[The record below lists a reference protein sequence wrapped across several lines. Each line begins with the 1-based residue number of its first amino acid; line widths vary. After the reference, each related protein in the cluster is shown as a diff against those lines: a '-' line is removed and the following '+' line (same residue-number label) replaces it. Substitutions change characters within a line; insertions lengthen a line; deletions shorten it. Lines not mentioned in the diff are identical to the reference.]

1 MPITPSPLERW
12 FTTHPAPC
20 ALTVAPIAVQP
31 PGWEALAEWLSPE
44 WAGSEALAYAEPQ
57 GDAGLRGLIA
67 ESCGVGPEQVLL
79 TTGGVEA
86 NWMALAA
93 VIRPGDRVIV
103 QTPSYPQLAC
113 AAEALGAVVVPW
125 TVPASLAEPVDL
137 AALEGLMAAPTRLV
151 VLNTPHNPTGRVLN
165 EDTLLAIARLVER
178 QPDAYWLVDEVYRGV
193 GDAPLPPPA
202 IALSERAIMTH
213 SASKAMALPGLRV
226 GWVVGPEA
234 VIASALPWMEHQTLA
249 LSGLSV
255 ALLKA
260 IWDHREA
267 LIDANRAVA
276 RRNRAIVRAW
286 LAERPHLTGDVADSA
301 VCFLLGTDGGLDD
314 VTLAEAWYA
323 ERACF
328 AIPGTTL
335 GYPGTL
341 RVGYG
346 HRDEA
351 ALVAAL
357 AFLAERLAPMA
368 RALSR

>member
-31 PGWEALAEWLSPE
+31 PGWDQLAAWLPAD

-57 GDAGLRGLIA
+57 GDAALRGLIA
-67 ESCGVGPEQVLL
+67 ESGGVEPERVLL

-125 TVPASLAEPVDL
+125 TTPADPAEPVDL
-137 AALEGLMAAPTRLV
+137 RALEALMAEPTRLV
-151 VLNTPHNPTGRVLN
+151 VLNTPHNPTGRVLD
-165 EDTLLAIARLVER
+165 EATLRAIAGLVEG

-202 IALSERAIMTH
+202 VALSDRAIMTH

-226 GWVVGPEA
+226 GWVVGPAEVVA
-234 VIASALPWMEHQTLA
+234 AALPWMEHQTLA

-255 ALLKA
+255 GLLKA
-260 IWDHREA
+260 VWSHREA
-267 LIDANRAVA
+267 LTDANRAVA
-276 RRNRAIVRAW
+276 RRNRALVREW
-286 LAERPHLTGDVADSA
+286 LAEQPHLHGHVADSA
-301 VCFLLGTDGGLDD
+301 VCFLLGAEGGLDD
-314 VTLAEAWYA
+314 VPLAEAWYA

-328 AIPGTTL
+328 VIPGSTL

-341 RVGYG
+341 RLGYG

-351 ALVAAL
+351 ALRAAL
-357 AFLAERLAPMA
+357 AFLAERLAPKAAA
-368 RALSR
+368 R

>member
-12 FTTHPAPC
+12 FSTHPAPC

-31 PGWEALAEWLSPE
+31 PGWDALAAWLPPD

-67 ESCGVGPEQVLL
+67 ESYGVSPERVLL

-125 TVPASLAEPVDL
+125 GVPADPAQAVDL
-137 AALEGLMAAPTRLV
+137 AALEGLMAEPTRLV
-151 VLNTPHNPTGRVLN
+151 VLNTPHNPTGRVLSQL
-165 EDTLLAIARLVER
+165 TLMAIAELVER

-193 GDAPLPPPA
+193 GDAPLPPPVVG
-202 IALSERAIMTH
+202 LSTRAIMTH

-226 GWVVGPEA
+226 GWVVGPAEVVEA
-234 VIASALPWMEHQTLA
+234 ALPWMEHQTLA

-255 ALLKA
+255 GLLKA
-260 IWDHREA
+260 IWAKREA
-267 LIDANRAVA
+267 LMDANRAVA
-276 RRNRAIVRAW
+276 RRNRAIVRDW
-286 LAERPHLTGDVADSA
+286 LVERPHLRGRVSDSA
-301 VCFLLGTDGGLDD
+301 VCFLLGAEGGLDD
-314 VTLAEAWYA
+314 VALAEAWYA

-328 AIPGTTL
+328 AIPGSTL

-341 RVGYG
+341 RVGFG

-351 ALVAAL
+351 ALKAAL
-357 AFLAERLAPMA
+357 AFLAERLAPKAVA
-368 RALSR
+368 R